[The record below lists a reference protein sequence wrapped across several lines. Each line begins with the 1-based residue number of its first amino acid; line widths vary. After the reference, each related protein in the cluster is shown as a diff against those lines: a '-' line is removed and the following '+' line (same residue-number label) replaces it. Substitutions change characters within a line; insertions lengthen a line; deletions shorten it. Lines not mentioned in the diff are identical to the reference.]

1 MGEQTLRIACGGGGD
16 GGGGGGCGERG
27 GGGGGAWHVE
37 VVEGVIRRSMPLVHR
52 PGPCLPQ
59 DLAFQ
64 SVFEQTI
71 RRGGHVEADTVNAT
85 GSEADPGHNH
95 SSPAFKHPTR
105 LQRPGPGDLERPIPT
120 KARGGGG
127 GVIRWLMLARPRAHL
142 LHSRACIQTS
152 NKASGF
158 SAICSRLALDF
169 VGYFLLHCC
178 WRMTMICEFSDSA
191 T

>member
-1 MGEQTLRIACGGGGD
+1 MGEQTLRESGWKA
-16 GGGGGGCGERG
+16 RG
-27 GGGGGAWHVE
+27 GGGGGEGGGWHVE
-37 VVEGVIRRSMPLVHR
+37 VVEGVGWVIRWSMPLVHR

-85 GSEADPGHNH
+85 GSQARPWAQPLL
-95 SSPAFKHPTR
+95 SRALKHTTR
-105 LQRPGPGDLERPIPT
+105 LQRPGPDDLERPSPT

>member
-1 MGEQTLRIACGGGGD
+1 MEV
-16 GGGGGGCGERG
+16 
-27 GGGGGAWHVE
+27 VE
-37 VVEGVIRRSMPLVHR
+37 GVEGVIRRSMPLVHR
-52 PGPCLPQ
+52 PGPSLPQ

-71 RRGGHVEADTVNAT
+71 RRGGHVEADVVNVTGSQARPALHSNIQHGFRGQALVVKTCRTQGTWRRRRGNKVVNAGRAL
-85 GSEADPGHNH
+85 GS
-95 SSPAFKHPTR
+95 TR
-105 LQRPGPGDLERPIPT
+105 GP
-120 KARGGGG
+120 
-127 GVIRWLMLARPRAHL
+127 
-142 LHSRACIQTS
+142 CIQTS